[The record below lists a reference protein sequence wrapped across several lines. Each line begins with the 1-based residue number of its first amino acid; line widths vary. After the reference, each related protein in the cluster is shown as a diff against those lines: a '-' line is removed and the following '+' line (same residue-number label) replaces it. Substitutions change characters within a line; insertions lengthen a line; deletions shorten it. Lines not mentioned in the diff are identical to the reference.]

1 MKTITVTK
9 NQRALVYKNG
19 QLTEVLKAGTHNLF
33 WGKTAQ
39 VISAQPAITAQ
50 TALFAEL
57 ESGEFSNLLTRYEV
71 ASNQLLLRFLGK
83 NIVETYGVGTYLF
96 WKSEM
101 AISYELIEISS
112 TENITNF
119 DRSVLESA
127 IMIERVHRVVVPEGN
142 QLVVFVNG
150 AYRYMLPADT
160 YYFWKNANVFSFKV
174 VDLRTLNIEVQ
185 GQELLTKDK
194 TSIRVN
200 FSGQY
205 KMVNVHRAMVE
216 NSNYYNQMYAAIQ
229 LAIRE
234 IIGSQTLD
242 QLLET
247 KTELSNQLVERAN
260 TLLENIGLELITG
273 GLKDII
279 LPGDVKEILNKVLV
293 AEKQAQANMIMR
305 REETATTRNLLNTA
319 RLMEE
324 NEMLYKL
331 KEMEF
336 VERIADK
343 IDGIQVQS
351 GANVS
356 DQLKTLFS
364 K

>member
-9 NQRALVYKNG
+9 NERALIYKNG
-19 QLTEVLKAGTHNLF
+19 LLIDVMKYGTHQLF
-33 WGKTAQ
+33 WNKSVVKVFEKT
-39 VISAQPAITAQ
+39 VVPATSH
-50 TALFAEL
+50 LFADL
-57 ESGEFSNLLTRYEV
+57 ENGEFSNMLLRYEV
-71 ASNQLLLRFLGK
+71 DANQLLLRSLGK
-83 NIVETYGVGTYLF
+83 NIVETYTAGTYLF

-101 AISYELIEISS
+101 AFSYELIETSS
-112 TENITNF
+112 TKNITNF
-119 DRSVLESA
+119 ERSVLESA
-127 IMIERVHRVVVPEGN
+127 VMIERVHKVIVPEGN

-150 AYRYMLPADT
+150 AYQYTLAADT

-205 KMVNVHRAMVE
+205 KIVNIHRAMVE
-216 NSNYYNQMYAAIQ
+216 NSNYFNQMYASIQ

-247 KTELSNQLVERAN
+247 KTELSAQLVGRAN
-260 TLLENIGLELITG
+260 DLLQNIGLELITG

-336 VERIADK
+336 VERIAEK
-343 IDGIQVQS
+343 IEGINIQS
-351 GANVS
+351 GANIS
-356 DQLKTLFS
+356 DQLKTLFT

>member
-1 MKTITVTK
+1 MKTITVAK
-9 NQRALVYKNG
+9 SQRGLVYKNG
-19 QLTEVLKAGTHNLF
+19 QLTAVLKSGTHNLF

-39 VISAQPAITAQ
+39 LISAQAVITAQ
-50 TALFAEL
+50 QVLFADL
-57 ESGEFSNLLTRYEV
+57 QDGEFSGMLNRYEV
-71 ASNQLLLRFLGK
+71 DVNQLLLRRLGK
-83 NIVETYGVGTYLF
+83 NIVESYTAGTYLF
-96 WKSEM
+96 WKSELDF
-101 AISYELIEISS
+101 SYELIETSS
-112 TENITNF
+112 TEYITGF
-119 DRSVLESA
+119 DRAVLESSV
-127 IMIERVHRVVVPEGN
+127 MLERVHRVVVPEGN
-142 QLVVFVNG
+142 QLIVFVNG
-150 AYRYMLPADT
+150 SYQDTLSANT
-160 YYFWKNANVFSFKV
+160 YYFWKNAHVFNFRV
-174 VDLRTLNIEVQ
+174 VDLRTMNIDVQ

-205 KMVNVHRAMVE
+205 KIAHIQRAIVE
-216 NSNYYNQMYAAIQ
+216 NASYYAQMYAAIQ
-229 LAIRE
+229 LTIRE
-234 IIGSQTLD
+234 IIGAQTLD

-247 KTELSNQLVERAN
+247 KTELSVQLVENAN
-260 TLLENIGLELITG
+260 VLLENIGLELISG

-324 NEMLYKL
+324 NDMLYKL

-336 VERIADK
+336 VERIAEK
-343 IDGIQVQS
+343 IDGIQVQA
-351 GANVS
+351 GANIS
-356 DQLKTLFS
+356 DQLKTLFA

>member
-1 MKTITVTK
+1 MKTTTVRK
-9 NQRALVYKNG
+9 NERALIYKNG
-19 QLTEVLKAGTHNLF
+19 LLTDVLKSGTHNLF
-33 WGKTAQ
+33 WGKTAVIVSEKPSIQ
-39 VISAQPAITAQ
+39 VNSV
-50 TALFAEL
+50 LFNDL
-57 ESGEFSNLLTRYEV
+57 ESGEFSNLLNRYEV
-71 ASNQLLLRFLGK
+71 DSNQLLLRYQGK
-83 NIVETYGVGTYLF
+83 NIVETYAAGTYLF

-101 AISYELIEISS
+101 ALSYELIEISS
-112 TENITNF
+112 TKNITNF
-119 DRSVLESA
+119 ERAVLESGV
-127 IMIERVHRVVVPEGN
+127 MNEHVHKVIVPEGN

-150 AYRYMLPADT
+150 AYQYTLPADT
-160 YYFWKNANVFSFKV
+160 YYFWKNAHVFTFRV
-174 VDLRTLNIEVQ
+174 VDLRIVNLDVQ

-205 KMVNVHRAMVE
+205 KITNIQKAIVE
-216 NSNYYNQMYAAIQ
+216 NSSYYAQMYAAIQ

-234 IIGSQTLD
+234 IIGAQTLD

-260 TLLENIGLELITG
+260 ALLENLGIKLIAG

-336 VERIADK
+336 VERIAEK
-343 IDGIQVQS
+343 IDGINIQS
-351 GANVS
+351 GTNIS
-356 DQLKTLFS
+356 DQLKTLFT

>member
-1 MKTITVTK
+1 MKTTTVRK
-9 NQRALVYKNG
+9 NERALIYKNG
-19 QLTEVLKAGTHNLF
+19 LLTDVLKSGTHNLF
-33 WGKTAQ
+33 WGKTAVIVSEKPSIQ
-39 VISAQPAITAQ
+39 VNSV
-50 TALFAEL
+50 LFNDL
-57 ESGEFSNLLTRYEV
+57 ESGEFSNLLNRYEV
-71 ASNQLLLRFLGK
+71 DSNQLLLRYQGK
-83 NIVETYGVGTYLF
+83 NIVETYTAGTYLF

-101 AISYELIEISS
+101 ALSYELIEISS
-112 TENITNF
+112 TKNITNF
-119 DRSVLESA
+119 ERTVLESGV
-127 IMIERVHRVVVPEGN
+127 MNERVHKVIVPEGN

-150 AYRYMLPADT
+150 GYQYTLPADT
-160 YYFWKNANVFSFKV
+160 YYFWKNAHVFTFRV
-174 VDLRTLNIEVQ
+174 VDLRIVNLDVQ

-205 KMVNVHRAMVE
+205 KITNIQKAIVE
-216 NSNYYNQMYAAIQ
+216 NSSYYAQMYAAIQ

-234 IIGSQTLD
+234 IIGAQTLD

-260 TLLENIGLELITG
+260 ALLENLGIKLIAG

-336 VERIADK
+336 VERIAEK
-343 IDGIQVQS
+343 IDGINIQS
-351 GANVS
+351 GTNIS
-356 DQLKTLFS
+356 DQLKTLFT

>member
-1 MKTITVTK
+1 MKTIIVTK

-19 QLTEVLKAGTHNLF
+19 QLIDVLKYGEHIVF
-33 WGKTAQ
+33 WGKTTRLVSAHP
-39 VISAQPAITAQ
+39 VINAQ
-50 TALFAEL
+50 TAMFEDLDG
-57 ESGEFSNLLTRYEV
+57 GEFSNLLTRHEV
-71 ASNQLLLRFLGK
+71 DANQLLLRSLGK
-83 NIVETYGVGTYLF
+83 NIIEAYAAGTYLF
-96 WKSEM
+96 WKSDM
-101 AISYELIEISS
+101 NISYELIEVSS
-112 TENITNF
+112 TKNITNF

-127 IMIERVHRVVVPEGN
+127 IMIERVHRVIVPEGN

-150 AYRYMLPADT
+150 AYQYTLAADT
-160 YYFWKNANVFSFKV
+160 YYFWKNANVFTFKV

-205 KMVNVHRAMVE
+205 KIVNIYRAMVE
-216 NSNYYNQMYAAIQ
+216 NSNYYAQMYAAIQ

-234 IIGSQTLD
+234 IIGAQTLD

-260 TLLENIGLELITG
+260 ALMQNLGLEMITG

-324 NEMLYKL
+324 NDMLYKL

-336 VERIADK
+336 VERIAEK
-343 IDGIQVQS
+343 IDGINIQS
-351 GANVS
+351 GSNIS
-356 DQLKTLFS
+356 DQLKTLFA

>member
-9 NQRALVYKNG
+9 NERALIYKNG
-19 QLTEVLKAGTHNLF
+19 LLVDVLKSGTHQLF
-33 WGKTAQ
+33 WGKNPVLVSEKTVIHAQ
-39 VISAQPAITAQ
+39 AT
-50 TALFAEL
+50 LFAEL
-57 ESGEFSNLLTRYEV
+57 KNGTFSNLLERYEV
-71 ASNQLLLRFLGK
+71 DPNQLLLRYLGK
-83 NIVETYGVGTYLF
+83 NIIETYATGTYLF

-101 AISYELIEISS
+101 AYAYSLIDTSS
-112 TENITNF
+112 TKNITQF
-119 DRSVLESA
+119 DRAVLESSV
-127 IMIERVHRVVVPEGN
+127 MMERVHKVVVPEGN
-142 QLVVFVNG
+142 QLVVMVNG
-150 AYRYMLPADT
+150 AYQYTLNANT
-160 YYFWKNANVFSFKV
+160 YYFWKNANVFTFRV
-174 VDLRTLNIEVQ
+174 VDLRTTTIDVQ

-194 TSIRVN
+194 IGIRVN
-200 FSGQY
+200 VSGQY
-205 KMVNVHRAMVE
+205 KIVNVYRAIVE
-216 NSNYYNQMYAAIQ
+216 NASYYAQMYASIQ

-234 IIGSQTLD
+234 VIGSQTLE

-260 TLLENIGLELITG
+260 EYMANIGLELVVG

-293 AEKQAQANMIMR
+293 AEKQAQANTITR

-324 NEMLYKL
+324 NDMLYKL

-336 VERIADK
+336 VERIAEK
-343 IDGIQVQS
+343 IQGINVQAGTNIS
-351 GANVS
+351 E
-356 DQLKTLFS
+356 QLKTLFT

>member
-1 MKTITVTK
+1 MKTITVAK
-9 NQRALVYKNG
+9 NQRGLVYKNG
-19 QLTEVLKAGTHNLF
+19 QLTAVLKSGTHHLF

-39 VISAQPAITAQ
+39 LIAAQPAITAQ
-50 TALFAEL
+50 HGLFADL
-57 ESGEFSNLLTRYEV
+57 QDGEFSGMLNRYEV
-71 ASNQLLLRFLGK
+71 DANQLLLRRLGK
-83 NIVETYGVGTYLF
+83 NIVECYPAGTYLF
-96 WKSEM
+96 WKTEM
-101 AISYELIEISS
+101 AFSYELIDTSS
-112 TENITNF
+112 TENITGF
-119 DRSVLESA
+119 ERAVLESSV
-127 IMIERVHRVVVPEGN
+127 MLERVHRVVVPEGN
-142 QLVVFVNG
+142 QLIVFVNG
-150 AYRYMLPADT
+150 SYQHTLSANT
-160 YYFWKNANVFSFKV
+160 YYFWKNANVFNFRL
-174 VDLRTLNIEVQ
+174 VDLRTVTIDVQ

-205 KMVNVHRAMVE
+205 KITNVQRAIVE
-216 NSNYYNQMYAAIQ
+216 NASYYAQMYAAIQ
-229 LAIRE
+229 LTIRE
-234 IIGSQTLD
+234 VIGSQTLD

-247 KTELSNQLVERAN
+247 KTELSVQLVEKAN
-260 TLLENIGLELITG
+260 ALLESIGLELITG

-324 NEMLYKL
+324 NDMLYKL

-336 VERIADK
+336 VERIAEK
-343 IDGIQVQS
+343 IDGIQIQG
-351 GANVS
+351 GANIS
-356 DQLKTLFS
+356 DQLKTLFA

>member
-1 MKTITVTK
+1 MKTITIAK
-9 NQRALVYKNG
+9 NQRGLVYKNG
-19 QLTEVLKAGTHNLF
+19 QLTEVLKSGTHHLF
-33 WGKTAQ
+33 WGKSAQ
-39 VISAQPAITAQ
+39 LIAAQPAINGQ
-50 TALFAEL
+50 SVLFTEL
-57 ESGEFSNLLTRYEV
+57 DGNEFSDSLIRHEV
-71 ASNQLLLRFLGK
+71 NANQLLLRALGK
-83 NIVETYGVGTYLF
+83 NIIETYAAGTYLF
-96 WKSEM
+96 WKTELNL
-101 AISYELIEISS
+101 SYELIETSS
-112 TENITNF
+112 TKNITQF
-119 DRSVLESA
+119 DRSVLESSA
-127 IMIERVHRVVVPEGN
+127 LIERIHRVVVPEGN
-142 QLVVFVNG
+142 QLMVFVNG
-150 AYRYMLPADT
+150 AYQYTLNADT
-160 YYFWKNANVFSFKV
+160 YYFWKNANVFTFKV
-174 VDLRTLNIEVQ
+174 MDLRTLNIEVQ

-205 KMVNVHRAMVE
+205 KVVDAFRAVVE
-216 NSNYYNQMYAAIQ
+216 NSNYYAQMYAAIQ
-229 LAIRE
+229 LTIRE
-234 IIGSQTLD
+234 IIGAQTLD

-247 KTELSNQLVERAN
+247 KTELSNQLVEKAN
-260 TLLENIGLELITG
+260 ALLENMGLELITG

-336 VERIADK
+336 VERIAEK
-343 IDGIQVQS
+343 IDGIQVNS
-351 GANVS
+351 GGNIS
-356 DQLKTLFS
+356 DQLKTLFT